1 MKWVARSA
9 GGGSAGVG
17 EGCKHCRGAGF
28 KGCRD
33 LGVQDAKSG
42 MQGVPSPG
50 WQRPGVAPAAGGA
63 AHLGGS
69 GRSPRA
75 MTPAGPEPSIPQPVR
90 TTNGAEPTP
99 CPSVPVARR
108 RSTSVRAAFLPL
120 HPPSSGSS
128 YPRAACPGCCR
139 LLRCP
144 TTVHPCAMSPW
155 RALDGPLNP
164 PEKRSCGVPPACP
177 WGAQHSASALLS
189 PCSPTGPAGCLAA
202 VWCSP
207 HPREVGCKGLRVLL
221 VSTVLLSVA

>member
-1 MKWVARSA
+1 MQGVQCARGAGVQRVKWVARSA

-75 MTPAGPEPSIPQPVR
+75 MTPVGPEPSIPQPVR

-108 RSTSVRAAFLPL
+108 RSTSVRAAFPPL

-128 YPRAACPGCCR
+128 
-139 LLRCP
+139 
-144 TTVHPCAMSPW
+144 
-155 RALDGPLNP
+155 
-164 PEKRSCGVPPACP
+164 
-177 WGAQHSASALLS
+177 
-189 PCSPTGPAGCLAA
+189 
-202 VWCSP
+202 
-207 HPREVGCKGLRVLL
+207 
-221 VSTVLLSVA
+221 